1 MTTTSAR
8 SAAAPRVRAA
18 RATLTPE
25 QARGLRAGLGPALTR
40 DEAARV
46 AGVSRRTIDRWRR
59 DGRLI
64 EMSAWLGNYESSTL
78 RQFVVLDTDSVLAAV
93 TVAPAE
99 SEATS

>member
-1 MTTTSAR
+1 MTTISDR
-8 SAAAPRVRAA
+8 SASAPRVRAA

-25 QARGLRAGLGPALTR
+25 QARALRAGLGPTLTR

-59 DGRLI
+59 DGRLVELI
-64 EMSAWLGNYESSTL
+64 RTGVDVMTSTL
-78 RQFVVLDTDSVLAAV
+78 RQFVVLDTDSVLAIV
-93 TVAPAE
+93 TVAPSE

>member
-1 MTTTSAR
+1 MTTTSDR
-8 SAAAPRVRAA
+8 SASAPRVRAA

-25 QARGLRAGLGPALTR
+25 QARGLRAGLGPTLTR

-59 DGRLI
+59 SGRI
-64 EMSAWLGNYESSTL
+64 TQMSTWLAIPEAPA

-93 TVAPAE
+93 TVATAE
-99 SEATS
+99 SETTS